1 MLIRKTVVIGFILV
15 AGTLTGCSFITD
27 LVIANLSDKPIE
39 VKYRIKEYPGPFSPP
54 ERPATKAT
62 DQLTED
68 SPWSELS
75 ADQYQLDP
83 ENRTIKVT
91 VMPKSALLIQ
101 RVSGPG
107 LPDDSASFPINEVLI
122 VGAYGAVML
131 QGEQVQKG
139 FMPESKK
146 VYAIRYK

>member
-1 MLIRKTVVIGFILV
+1 MLIRKTVLV
-15 AGTLTGCSFITD
+15 GLLLVVGTLTGCSFVTD
-27 LVIANLSDKPIE
+27 LVVANLSDKPIE
-39 VKYRIKEYPGPFSPP
+39 VKYRVKEYPGPFSPP

-62 DQLTED
+62 NQLTDD
-68 SPWSELS
+68 SAWTELS

-83 ENRTIKVT
+83 EKRTITVT

-107 LPDDSASFPINEVLI
+107 LPNDAASFAINEVLI

-131 QGEQVQKG
+131 QGEQVQKS
-139 FMPESKK
+139 FIPESKK